1 MVKLI
6 ILILTV
12 TFSSLSAQFWKERSP
27 LPNPAEGRHHPVTF
41 SIGEFGYV
49 GLGSTPTKYSDN
61 FFRYDPKTDS
71 WDELNLFPGGGR
83 GFGIGVAYNGKGYV
97 GFGYDERGN
106 FQSDLWEYEPSAD
119 KWTKLK
125 DCPGPARAHP
135 ALLALD
141 GKLYVGLGSGNGM
154 DLKDWW
160 EYDIDSNNWTQKLD
174 IPGKARHH
182 PFQFVIP
189 PYLYA
194 GMGHGGPVIYSDLY
208 RFDPK
213 NNTWKEM
220 ARVPKEGRVAG
231 TQFEYNGRGYV
242 LSGQGEDHDYL
253 DTGEFYEYDAV
264 LDAWKELPA
273 HPGKGRWAP
282 GSFVIDNKIY
292 FTCGQD
298 DIKYYNDVWE
308 FDFTILS
315 NENKKPG
322 ELNITSLTDDYLIL
336 KNAKIK
342 LSELSVTDSYGNSVN
357 DQLRF
362 ENNFSE
368 ILIYTNDL
376 ISGMYFI
383 QVKGYKGFKFV
394 KI

>member
-6 ILILTV
+6 IFFLSFTV
-12 TFSSLSAQFWKERSP
+12 TSLSAQFWKEASS
-27 LPNPAEGRHHPVTF
+27 LPNPVEGRHHPVTF

-49 GLGSTPTKYSDN
+49 GLGSTPNRYSSE
-61 FFRYDPKTDS
+61 FYKYDPKTDS
-71 WDELNLFPGGGR
+71 WDELNMFPGGGR
-83 GFGIGVAYNGKGYV
+83 GFAIGVAYEGKAYV

-106 FQSDLWEYEPSAD
+106 FQSDLWEYDPEFD
-119 KWTKLK
+119 KWKKLK

-135 ALLALD
+135 ALLALN
-141 GKLYVGLGSGNGM
+141 GKVYMGLGSGNGM

-160 EYDIDSNNWTQKLD
+160 EYDIASNNWTQKPD

-213 NNTWKEM
+213 TDTWTEM
-220 ARVPKEGRVAG
+220 ARVPREGRVAG
-231 TQFEYNGRGYV
+231 TQFEYKGRGYV

-253 DTGEFYEYDAV
+253 DTGEFFEYDAS
-264 LDAWKELPA
+264 LNAWKELPA

-282 GSFVIDNKIY
+282 GSFVIGDKIY

-298 DIKYYNDVWE
+298 DIKYHNDVWV
-308 FDFTILS
+308 FDFTILTNTNKNDELKIS
-315 NENKKPG
+315 N
-322 ELNITSLTDDYLIL
+322 LTSDFITL
-336 KNAKIK
+336 KNSKLKI
-342 LSELSVTDSYGNSVN
+342 SEISISDSYGNDINSQV
-357 DQLRF
+357 QI
-362 ENNFSE
+362 ENHSSDITIN
-368 ILIYTNDL
+368 TNRL
-376 ISGMYFI
+376 KSGIYFI
-383 QVKGYKGFKFV
+383 QAKGYKGLKFV